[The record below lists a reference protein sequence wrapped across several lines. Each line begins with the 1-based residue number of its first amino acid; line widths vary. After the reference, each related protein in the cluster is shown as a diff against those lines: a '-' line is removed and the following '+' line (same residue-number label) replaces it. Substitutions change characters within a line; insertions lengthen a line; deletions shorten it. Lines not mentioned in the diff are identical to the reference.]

1 MPLHPHGR
9 SGLHVV
15 LPSVWECL
23 RSGCSVKK
31 SQQSKEAVGLFLRTR
46 AGSPNCLTCCLGSP
60 GCCRFLVAACAG
72 TELRLQD
79 LQRGSFSLSDISAG
93 SWLSVDLCCSICLEH
108 KSSESRTD
116 PVLKWQNPLSYFM
129 MELLS
134 GCEWCQ
140 LEWCTGY
147 SSPLHLLQ
155 IRGWWVAV
163 LLSKYLL
170 VNFGDNSNA
179 WNKTMQLVVFA
190 VLWVET

>member
-1 MPLHPHGR
+1 MPLHLHGT

-15 LPSVWECL
+15 LPWVWECL
-23 RSGCSVKK
+23 RSGCSMKK

-60 GCCRFLVAACAG
+60 GCCWFPVAACAG

-116 PVLKWQNPLSYFM
+116 PVLKWQNPL
-129 MELLS
+129 
-134 GCEWCQ
+134 
-140 LEWCTGY
+140 
-147 SSPLHLLQ
+147 
-155 IRGWWVAV
+155 V
-163 LLSKYLL
+163 LFYDGIALR
-170 VNFGDNSNA
+170 
-179 WNKTMQLVVFA
+179 
-190 VLWVET
+190 LWVVSTGVMYGLFQSPASTPDSWVMGCCTA